1 MFKSM
6 KVIKNL
12 MRQFGETPKIA
23 YKPGDMEAIKSYHE
37 YRVKNSMAEFVIDDI
52 TWNDLNMDDVFK
64 RINMGLTTSG
74 EQYLYHQLR
83 KPTVSDD
90 DFNSRKGMIETIEQ
104 DDDLRTKLHKIL
116 YKLGKNKKAK
126 LTEVFQPGKRSASKL
141 ILYLF
146 LSLGFVVSATA
157 TIISLNNILVLAF
170 FAIVN
175 SVVRETMRKKIYTD
189 IETVNYSV
197 SMVFASNKIR
207 KLSSH
212 KLDNHTREIY
222 SELDKL
228 GIILRVGGVSVTS
241 GSDIGDLFSNW
252 LLLDLITYEI
262 IKNKIG
268 THYHSIFKIHE
279 SLGKIEASLAVA
291 SYRKSVPGYTVPRIE
306 FESRKT
312 PYLQGEALIH
322 PLVKTCVSNNLMMN
336 KSHLVTGSNASGKS
350 TFLKTAAINA
360 IMGQAICTVLAKTY
374 DATAF
379 RIYSSMAL
387 SDNLLSGES
396 YYISEIKSLK
406 RIVEATKSG
415 HAIMCVIDEV
425 LRGTNTVER
434 IAASSEILKA
444 IADENTL
451 CLVATHDVELCR
463 LLEGQYEMVHFQEDF
478 SGDTMIF
485 DYKMKTG
492 EAKSRNAIK
501 LLRILG
507 FDEQISSAANERAMN
522 YLSQGVWK

>member
-1 MFKSM
+1 MLKKM
-6 KVIKNL
+6 KAMKNVIN
-12 MRQFGETPKIA
+12 QFGEIPKIK
-23 YKPGDMEAIKSYHE
+23 YKPGDMEAIKSYHG
-37 YRVKNSMAEFVIDDI
+37 YRVKNSLDPFVVDDI

-64 RINMGLTTSG
+64 RINMGLSTSG

-83 KPTVSDD
+83 QPTVSED
-90 DFNSRKGMIETIEQ
+90 DFNSRKGLIDAIEQ
-104 DDDLRTKLHKIL
+104 DTDLRIKLHKIL
-116 YKLGKNKKAK
+116 YKLGKNNKAK
-126 LTEVFQPGKRSASKL
+126 LAEVFEPGSRSASKL
-141 ILYLF
+141 VLYMI
-146 LSLGFVVSATA
+146 LSLGFVFSAVA
-157 TIISLNNILVLAF
+157 TIISLNNILALAF

-175 SVVRETMRKKIYTD
+175 SVVREVMRKKIYTD

-197 SMVFASNKIR
+197 SMVFAANKIR

-212 KLDNHTREIY
+212 KLDHHTNEMY
-222 SELDKL
+222 KELSQL
-228 GIILRVGGVSVTS
+228 GVILRVGGVSVTS
-241 GSDIGDLFSNW
+241 GSDVGDLFSNW

-279 SLGKIEASLAVA
+279 SLGKIEAALAVS
-291 SYRKSVPGYTVPRIE
+291 SYRKSVPEHSIPRIV
-306 FESRKT
+306 FESNKT

-406 RIVEATKSG
+406 RIVEATRSG

-463 LLEGQYEMVHFQEDF
+463 LLEEQYEMVHFQEDF

-507 FDEQISSAANERAMN
+507 FDEQISNAANERAMN

>member
-1 MFKSM
+1 MLSRIKA
-6 KVIKNL
+6 IKNVIGK
-12 MRQFGETPKIA
+12 FGETPKIT

-37 YRVKNSMAEFVIDDI
+37 YRVKNSLDEFVIDDI
-52 TWNDLNMDDVFK
+52 TWNDLNMDAVFK
-64 RINMGLTTSG
+64 RINMGLSTSG

-83 KPTVSDD
+83 EPTISYD
-90 DFNSRKGMIETIEQ
+90 DFNSRKGLIETIEQ
-104 DDDLRTKLHKIL
+104 DKEIRVKLHKIL
-116 YKLGKNKKAK
+116 YKLGKNNKAK
-126 LTEVFQPGKRSASKL
+126 LTEVFEPGNRSASKL
-141 ILYLF
+141 ILYIILA
-146 LSLGFVVSATA
+146 LGFVISAIA
-157 TIISLNNILVLAF
+157 TTISLSNILALAL

-175 SVVRETMRKKIYTD
+175 SVVREVMRKNIYTD
-189 IETVNYSV
+189 LETVNYSV
-197 SMVFASNKIR
+197 AMVFAANKIR
-207 KLSSH
+207 KLSNY
-212 KLDNHTREIY
+212 KLNQHTDEMYI
-222 SELDKL
+222 ELDKL
-228 GIILRVGGVSVTS
+228 GVILRVGGVSVTS
-241 GSDIGDLFSNW
+241 GSDIGDIFSNW

-268 THYHSIFKIHE
+268 THYQSIFKIHE
-279 SLGKIEASLAVA
+279 SLGKIEAALAVT
-291 SYRKSVPGYTVPRIE
+291 SYRKSVPEHTIPRIA
-306 FESRKT
+306 FDSKIK
-312 PYLQGEALIH
+312 PYLQAEALTH
-322 PLVKTCVSNNLMMN
+322 PLVTTCVPNNLMMK

-350 TFLKTAAINA
+350 TFLKTTAINA
-360 IMGQAICTVLAKTY
+360 IMGQSICTVLAKTY

-379 RIYSSMAL
+379 KIYSSMAL

-406 RIVEATKSG
+406 RIVESTKSG

-451 CLVATHDVELCR
+451 CLVATHDLELCH
-463 LLEGQYEMVHFQEDF
+463 LLDEQYEMVHFQEDF
-478 SGDTMIF
+478 SGDQMIF

-507 FDEQISSAANERAMN
+507 FDEEISCAANERAMN

>member
-1 MFKSM
+1 MFNRM

-12 MRQFGETPKIA
+12 IRQFGGIPKNT
-23 YKPGDMEAIKSYHE
+23 YKPGDMEAIKSYHD
-37 YRVKNSMAEFVIDDI
+37 YRVKNKLDEFVIDDI
-52 TWNDLNMDDVFK
+52 TWNDLNMDDVYK
-64 RINMGLTTSG
+64 RINMGLSTSG

-83 KPTVSDD
+83 QPTVTSD
-90 DFNSRKGMIETIEQ
+90 DFNSRKGLIETIEQ
-104 DDDLRTKLHKIL
+104 DDDLRMKLHKIL
-116 YKLGKNKKAK
+116 YKLGKNNKAQ
-126 LTEVFQPGKRSASKL
+126 LTEVFQPGKQSASKL
-141 ILYLF
+141 IVYLI
-146 LSLGFVVSATA
+146 LSIGFVFSAIA
-157 TIISLNNILVLAF
+157 TIISLNNILALVF
-170 FAIVN
+170 FVIVN
-175 SVVRETMRKKIYTD
+175 SLVRETMRKKIYTD
-189 IETVNYSV
+189 LETVNYSV

-207 KLSSH
+207 KLANK
-212 KLDNHTREIY
+212 KLDNY
-222 SELDKL
+222 SHEMYRELDKL
-228 GIILRVGGVSVTS
+228 GVILRVGGVSVTS
-241 GSDIGDLFSNW
+241 GSDVGDLFSNW

-279 SLGKIEASLAVA
+279 SLGKIETALAVS
-291 SYRKSVPGYTVPRIE
+291 SYRKSVSEYAIPRIV
-306 FESRKT
+306 FDSKKT

-322 PLVKTCVSNNLMMN
+322 PLVNTCVSNNLMMS

-360 IMGQAICTVLAKTY
+360 IMGQAICTVAAKKY
-374 DATAF
+374 EATAF

-415 HAIMCVIDEV
+415 HAILCVIDEV

-451 CLVATHDVELCR
+451 CLVATHDVELCH
-463 LLEGQYEMVHFQEDF
+463 LLEEQYEMVHFQEDF
-478 SGDTMIF
+478 TGDTMIF
-485 DYKMKTG
+485 DYKMKIG

-507 FDEQISSAANERAMN
+507 FDEQISRAANERAMN